1 MALTAGQPSSKTLSI
16 GKSAGHHFVKKLP
29 PINFTPK
36 KREPMSGKI
45 IANKKNQKLT
55 VRTEIWN
62 TQVGEGI
69 KAVVRNPNGT
79 FDGATNQTRL
89 VKLPQA
95 QVVEKVVV
103 KTVVEPRKKIFG
115 LF

>member
-1 MALTAGQPSSKTLSI
+1 
-16 GKSAGHHFVKKLP
+16 
-29 PINFTPK
+29 
-36 KREPMSGKI
+36 MSGKI
-45 IANKKNQKLT
+45 IAQKKNQRLT

-62 TQVGEGI
+62 TQQGEGI

-89 VKLPQA
+89 VKMPQA
-95 QVVEKVVV
+95 QVIEKVIT
-103 KTVVEPRKKIFG
+103 KTITVPAERKKFLG

>member
-1 MALTAGQPSSKTLSI
+1 
-16 GKSAGHHFVKKLP
+16 
-29 PINFTPK
+29 
-36 KREPMSGKI
+36 MSGKI
-45 IANKKNQKLT
+45 IANRKNQKLT

-89 VKLPQA
+89 VKLPEA
-95 QVVEKVVV
+95 KVIEKVIT
-103 KTVVEPRKKIFG
+103 KTITVEAPRKKILGIF
-115 LF
+115 

>member
-1 MALTAGQPSSKTLSI
+1 
-16 GKSAGHHFVKKLP
+16 
-29 PINFTPK
+29 
-36 KREPMSGKI
+36 MSGKI
-45 IANKKNQKLT
+45 IAQKKSQRLE

-62 TQVGEGI
+62 TKSGEGI

-89 VKLPQA
+89 LKMPEA
-95 QVVEKVVV
+95 KVIV
-103 KTVVEPRKKIFG
+103 KTITEPRKKFLG